1 MSFSIVC
8 RDDPLL
14 SFINVIV
21 SPYDSASVAGNC
33 GAEPRSAQ
41 SLPFI
46 RCESTSDSGLYWSE
60 GANIKN
66 ESCPEYHGKD
76 GFGDVPDA
84 VPTVAVTDYS
94 NIKPNRAPLKLIE
107 LIQVN
112 PGEVDLLAIG

>member
-8 RDDPLL
+8 RDEPLL

-21 SPYDSASVAGNC
+21 SPNDSASVAGNC

-60 GANIKN
+60 GANN

-76 GFGDVPDA
+76 GDVPDA